1 MSASHSWQRDA
12 VKEGPKNAD
21 WKGDPQESFGHL
33 PLQSLPLSE
42 TVGVNKGTGSTVWKL
57 GPVR

>member
-1 MSASHSWQRDA
+1 MSASHSWQWDA

-33 PLQSLPLSE
+33 PLQSLLISE
-42 TVGVNKGTGSTVWKL
+42 TVGVSKGTGAAAWKL
-57 GPVR
+57 RPVR